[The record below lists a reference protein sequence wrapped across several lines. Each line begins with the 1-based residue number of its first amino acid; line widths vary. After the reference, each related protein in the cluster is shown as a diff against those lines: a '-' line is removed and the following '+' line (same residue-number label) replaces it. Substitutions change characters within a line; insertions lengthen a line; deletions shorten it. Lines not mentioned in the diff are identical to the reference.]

1 MAYKVATGLGIPAAE
16 RQIFLD
22 GDPSPEAI
30 RAQFQRLLELAR
42 SRGAAIA
49 IGHPHPATLAVLV
62 SEVPKAK
69 AAGYDFVPVSYL
81 LTRPGGE

>member
-1 MAYKVATGLGIPAAE
+1 
-16 RQIFLD
+16 
-22 GDPSPEAI
+22 
-30 RAQFQRLLELAR
+30 
-42 SRGAAIA
+42 
-49 IGHPHPATLAVLV
+49 VLV